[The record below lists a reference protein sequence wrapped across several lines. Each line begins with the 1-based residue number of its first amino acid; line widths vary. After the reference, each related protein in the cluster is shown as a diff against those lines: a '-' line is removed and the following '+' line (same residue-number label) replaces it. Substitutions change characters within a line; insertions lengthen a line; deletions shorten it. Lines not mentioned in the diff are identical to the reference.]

1 MKVFQYDLSMALNSE
16 QLQEIPIKD
25 RYLTFGFV
33 RRLHSSLSDMKGNRD
48 LYKNLPELIMHI
60 VLSYFYLFHEI
71 LKFSTEY
78 KSSDGLQ
85 LSDDNRCV
93 KATKSNHKHILADIE
108 PVTKGIHCW
117 RIQVNHSYIFII
129 FLSLDY

>member
-60 VLSYFYLFHEI
+60 VLSYFYLFPEFDSNCKGESIVMIDKHCI
-71 LKFSTEY
+71 QNKC
-78 KSSDGLQ
+78 Q
-85 LSDDNRCV
+85 LSYVLMFMYRTRIDNI
-93 KATKSNHKHILADIE
+93 N
-108 PVTKGIHCW
+108 
-117 RIQVNHSYIFII
+117 N
-129 FLSLDY
+129 